1 MVGVMNY
8 SVWIGQLFTSE
19 LIHILIELNNL
30 TSHFFLSIHAGD
42 AHGLSIV
49 ALTDQAS
56 LVRFSHNT
64 KKKLKTRSLARVNC
78 TCLT

>member
-30 TSHFFLSIHAGD
+30 TSHFFLSIHASD

-64 KKKLKTRSLARVNC
+64 KKN
-78 TCLT
+78 

>member
-8 SVWIGQLFTSE
+8 SVWIGQLFISE
-19 LIHILIELNNL
+19 LIHILIEFKNL
-30 TSHFFLSIHAGD
+30 TSHFFLSIHGRD

-64 KKKLKTRSLARVNC
+64 KKN
-78 TCLT
+78 

>member
-8 SVWIGQLFTSE
+8 SVWIGQLFASK

-30 TSHFFLSIHAGD
+30 TSHFFLSIHARD

-64 KKKLKTRSLARVNC
+64 KKNQKHDHLHV
-78 TCLT
+78 

>member
-8 SVWIGQLFTSE
+8 SVWIGQLFTSK

-30 TSHFFLSIHAGD
+30 TSHFFLSIHARD

-56 LVRFSHNT
+56 LVRFSHF
-64 KKKLKTRSLARVNC
+64 LYQKTSNSNLHNRKGYI
-78 TCLT
+78 